1 MANRN
6 SAGFG
11 LRPNGTLG
19 NTPATQGLSQYWI
32 ASAASVDLFNG
43 MAMKSSAGYMITG
56 ESATT
61 VTTIGVLYGIYYT
74 AASTNKPTWAH
85 WYDATITPANSED
98 TQAFVNDYPF
108 QKYTIASDTAVA
120 ANVPAAHVKFME
132 TFSVNANTGGSTST
146 GRSTTSLEIATSHN
160 TTHSWRLLR
169 SAEETENSDLT
180 DAYCSLE
187 VVQNLSEFVGSGT

>member
-11 LRPNGTLG
+11 FIAAGTLG
-19 NTPATQGLSQYWI
+19 NTPATSGLSEYFI
-32 ASAASVDLFNG
+32 DAATAGDTYNG
-43 MAMKSSAGYMITG
+43 EAVRVTAGYIVTA
-56 ESATT
+56 EDSATAES
-61 VTTIGVLYGIYYT
+61 VGVLYGIFYN
-74 AASTNKPTWAH
+74 AATTLKPTFAS
-85 WYDATITPANSED
+85 WYDGAITPANSED

-120 ANVPAAHVKFME
+120 ANVPAAHVKYME
-132 TFSVNANTGGSTST
+132 TFSVNANTGGSTTTGKST
-146 GRSTTSLEIATSHN
+146 CTLEIGQTHA

-169 SAEETENSDLT
+169 SAEEVENNDLT
-180 DAYCSLE
+180 AAYCSLE